1 MTQLQEQYDD
11 QDVETRLVTHKAR
24 KIDMH
29 LYKERLISHPEY
41 DECMMFVEELEDCS
55 IGRYLLSTQGF
66 NGYWFDYLCQPVP
79 KIQRPIADIEKFIV
93 QEAPLSLAFKESRSI
108 LQKIVSQNIQDYIRM
123 ASLPCGLMTTFFELD
138 FSHVS
143 HFSLLG
149 LDLDCEAINISIEVA
164 KKRNLLN
171 HVQYIHGDVFDFL
184 NKDDFHLIIGFCM
197 EFYITSRD
205 YISNYFQVVHNALK
219 KNGAFVGAFFSD
231 SSYWN
236 IKDEDLLAKQV
247 MIFDTILSLPFG
259 MRFTLDDM
267 AEILEKIGFY
277 NIQFVF
283 DEQKMV
289 PVVFCQKK

>member
-1 MTQLQEQYDD
+1 MARLQEEYDD

-24 KIDMH
+24 KIDV
-29 LYKERLISHPEY
+29 LYKEKLISHSQY
-41 DECMMFVEELEDCS
+41 NDCMTLIEELEDCS
-55 IGRYLLSTQGF
+55 IGRYLLSSRGF
-66 NGYWFDYLCQPVP
+66 NGYWFDYLCQPIP

-108 LQKIVSQNIQDYIRM
+108 LQKIVTQNIQEYIRM

-138 FSHVS
+138 FSHAS

-149 LDLDCEAINISIEVA
+149 LDLDYEAINISIEIA

-171 HVQYIHGDVFDFL
+171 HVQYIHGDVFDFS
-184 NKDDFHLIIGFCM
+184 NKDDFHLIIGFAI

-205 YISNYFQVVHNALK
+205 YATKYFKVVHNSLK

-231 SSYWN
+231 PSYWN
-236 IKDEDLLAKQV
+236 IKDEDSLHKQI
-247 MIFDTILSLPFG
+247 MIFNDILSLPFG
-259 MRFTLDDM
+259 MKFTLDDM
-267 AEILEKIGFY
+267 SEILENVGFY

-283 DEQKMV
+283 DEQKMI